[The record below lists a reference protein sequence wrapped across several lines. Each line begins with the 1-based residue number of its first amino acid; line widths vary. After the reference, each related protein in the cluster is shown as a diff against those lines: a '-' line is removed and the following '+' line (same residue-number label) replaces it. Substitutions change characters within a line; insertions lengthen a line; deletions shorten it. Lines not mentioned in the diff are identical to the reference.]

1 MNPVGKYL
9 PAALGRM
16 VCLSGCRNPN
26 NLALTLHSST
36 ENLTFVTET
45 GSTQGIPSPSV
56 PGSIEPILPPTE
68 ENTPSETK
76 PLPTEE
82 TPVDLAFVGDIMLG
96 RSLAQRIADGKGDAI
111 FNSVNTVLQSADIA
125 VGNLECAIGEGGTKA
140 KKGYAF
146 LAPTLSASILGH
158 AGFDLLSLANNHS
171 FDYGPEVFRQTQ
183 QLLTDNGMKIVGA
196 GVDDSQA
203 YSAIVYDIHGMRL
216 AFLSYADVPVERGG
230 FDAKTWTAGESTP
243 GIAWADN
250 ERIIS
255 NLQVWRSRADFLVVL
270 FHFGIEGSVTPSD
283 RQVELAHLAV
293 DNGAD
298 LVVGSHP
305 HLMQKDET
313 YKGRLIFYSMG
324 DFVFDGFIGSYN
336 HSAILQVTV
345 SRKNP
350 VKYLLIPV
358 FLVDGIPF
366 LGQQ

>member
-1 MNPVGKYL
+1 MNPAGKSL
-9 PAALGRM
+9 PAVLGILL
-16 VCLSGCRNPN
+16 CLTGCRNPN
-26 NLALTLHSST
+26 NSTGTLQSST
-36 ENLTFVTET
+36 ENLAFMTET
-45 GSTQGIPSPSV
+45 VSTQSIPSPSV
-56 PGSIEPILPPTE
+56 LGSTHTILPPTE
-68 ENTPSETK
+68 ENIPAATET
-76 PLPTEE
+76 LPTEE

-111 FNSVNTVLQSADIA
+111 FDSVNTVLQSADIT

-146 LAPTLSASILGH
+146 LAPPRSASILGH

-171 FDYGPEVFRQTQ
+171 FDYGSEIFRQTQ

-196 GVDDSQA
+196 GIDDSQA
-203 YSAIVYDIHGMRL
+203 YSAIVYIIHGMRL

-230 FDAKTWTAGESTP
+230 FDAKTWTAGLSTP
-243 GIAWADN
+243 GIAWADD

-255 NLQVWRSRADFLVVL
+255 DLQAWRSRADFLVVL

-293 DNGAD
+293 DHGAD
-298 LVVGSHP
+298 LVIGSHP
-305 HLMQKDET
+305 HLMQTDET

-324 DFVFDGFIGSYN
+324 DFVFDGFIGAYN

-345 SRKNP
+345 SRTNP
-350 VKYLLIPV
+350 VQYLLIPV
-358 FLVDGIPF
+358 VLVDGIPF

>member
-1 MNPVGKYL
+1 MNPVGKCL
-9 PAALGRM
+9 PAVLGILL
-16 VCLSGCRNPN
+16 CLSGCLNPN
-26 NLALTLHSST
+26 NSAGAKHPLT
-36 ENLTFVTET
+36 ENLPIATET
-45 GSTQGIPSPSV
+45 ESIQGFPSPSV
-56 PGSIEPILPPTE
+56 PGSTPTILPPTV
-68 ENTPSETK
+68 ENIPSQTK

-111 FNSVNTVLQSADIA
+111 FDSVGTVLQSADIA

-146 LAPTLSASILGH
+146 LAPPLSASILGH

-171 FDYGPEVFRQTQ
+171 FDYGPDVFRQTQ
-183 QLLTDNGMKIVGA
+183 QLLADNGMKIVGA
-196 GVDDSQA
+196 GVDESQA
-203 YSAIVYDIHGMRL
+203 YSAIEYEIHGTRL

-230 FDAKTWTAGESTP
+230 FDTKSWTAGESTP
-243 GIAWADN
+243 GIAWADD

-255 NLQVWRSRADFLVVL
+255 DLQVWRARADFLVVL
-270 FHFGIEGSVTPSD
+270 FHYGIEGSVTPD
-283 RQVELAHLAV
+283 NRQVELAHLAV
-293 DNGAD
+293 ENGAD

-305 HLMQKDET
+305 HLMQKEET

-324 DFVFDGFIGSYN
+324 DFVFDDFLGAYN

-358 FLVDGIPF
+358 ILVDGIPL

>member
-9 PAALGRM
+9 PVVLGILI
-16 VCLSGCRNPN
+16 CLSGCRNQN
-26 NLALTLHSST
+26 NLAGTLYSST
-36 ENLTFVTET
+36 ENLPFVTET
-45 GSTQGIPSPSV
+45 VFPQGFPSPSV
-56 PGSIEPILPPTE
+56 PGSTHTILPPTG
-68 ENTPSETK
+68 ENTPSKTK

-82 TPVDLAFVGDIMLG
+82 TPVILAFVGDIMLG
-96 RSLAQRIADGKGDAI
+96 RSLAQRITDGKGDAI
-111 FNSVNTVLQSADIA
+111 FDSVNTVLQSADIA
-125 VGNLECAIGEGGTKA
+125 VGNLECAIGVDGTKA

-146 LAPTLSASILGH
+146 LAPPLSASILGH
-158 AGFDLLSLANNHS
+158 AGFDLLALANNHS
-171 FDYGPEVFRQTQ
+171 FDYGPDVFRQTQ

-196 GVDDSQA
+196 GVNDSQA
-203 YSAIVYDIHGMRL
+203 YSAIVYEIHGMRL

-243 GIAWADN
+243 GIAWADD

-255 NLQVWRSRADFLVVL
+255 DLQAWRPQADFLVVL
-270 FHFGIEGSVTPSD
+270 FHFGVEGSVTPGD
-283 RQVELAHLAV
+283 RQIELAHLAV

-305 HLMQKDET
+305 HLIQKDET

-324 DFVFDGFIGSYN
+324 DFVFDGFIGAYN

-358 FLVDGIPF
+358 ILVDGIPL

>member
-1 MNPVGKYL
+1 MNPAGKYL
-9 PAALGRM
+9 PAALGLLL
-16 VCLSGCRNPN
+16 CLSGCSNPKS
-26 NLALTLHSST
+26 LAGTLHSST
-36 ENLTFVTET
+36 ENLQFISET
-45 GSTQGIPSPSV
+45 ISPQGFPSPSV
-56 PGSIEPILPPTE
+56 PFSTHTILPPTV
-68 ENTPSETK
+68 ENTPSMTK

-82 TPVDLAFVGDIMLG
+82 TPVELAFVGDIMLG
-96 RSLAQRIADGKGDAI
+96 RSLAQRITDGKGEVI
-111 FNSVNTVLQSADIA
+111 FDSVDTVLQSADIA

-146 LAPTLSASILGH
+146 LAPPQSASILGH

-171 FDYGPEVFRQTQ
+171 LDYGPDVFRQTQ

-196 GVDDSQA
+196 GANDSQA
-203 YSAIVYDIHGMRL
+203 YSAIVYEIHGMRL

-230 FDAKTWTAGESTP
+230 FDTKTWTAGVSTP
-243 GIAWADN
+243 GIAWADD

-255 NLQVWRSRADFLVVL
+255 DLQTWRSRADFLVVL
-270 FHFGIEGSVTPSD
+270 FHFGIEGSVTSSN

-305 HLMQKDET
+305 HLVQKGET

-324 DFVFDGFIGSYN
+324 DFVFDGFVGAYN

-345 SRKNP
+345 SRNNP
-350 VKYLLIPV
+350 VQYLLIPV
-358 FLVDGIPF
+358 ILIDGIPL
-366 LGQQ
+366 LGKQ